1 MGYSSLRIERF
12 RAIGDLKLGN
22 FKRVNV
28 ITGRNN
34 CGKTTVL
41 EALFQISGMSNP
53 QLPVTIH
60 NIRNLTLTSDN
71 NFNFIFRN
79 LDFKN
84 EPNINAVLDGVKRN
98 LVIRPRY
105 ASQHTMR
112 IGDGKTSAFVDA
124 AGDGTTR
131 PLVSKA
137 GDGRIRPLIA
147 NTTEVDSDGFANING
162 LSLEYSDGRINHIF
176 VSEISFLDGEIV
188 TDNRYKE
195 KLKCS
200 FHSSLHSM
208 SMLPQRM
215 ERLRVNKQMSGIIS
229 SLNEIDS
236 AIADIHI
243 GAAGVIY
250 VDVGLDKLL
259 PLNIV
264 GDGIRRIL
272 STLASVS
279 DMQGG
284 VLLIDEIEN
293 GLHYSSLEILWKS
306 LLKAAQAYNVQL
318 FVTTHSN
325 ECIKALSTVA
335 MQNKDDIQLYR
346 IERNKNSHRAFEYP
360 ADMIM
365 DCLEENIEMR

>member
-1 MGYSSLRIERF
+1 MRYSSLHIEKF

-22 FKRVNV
+22 FKQVNV

-53 QLPVTIH
+53 RLPITIH
-60 NIRNLTLTSDN
+60 SIRDLLLTSDSH
-71 NFNFIFRN
+71 FSFIFHN

-84 EPNINAVLDGVKRN
+84 EPNIKAVLDGVKRD
-98 LVIRPRY
+98 LIIRPKYTSQY
-105 ASQHTMR
+105 AMR
-112 IGDGKTSAFVDA
+112 ISNGKTNTLVAKAS
-124 AGDGTTR
+124 DGTVR
-131 PLVSKA
+131 PPV
-137 GDGRIRPLIA
+137 A
-147 NTTEVDSDGFANING
+147 NTMVTDSDGFANING
-162 LSLEYSDGRINHIF
+162 LSFEYRDGRVDQKF
-176 VSEISFLDGEIV
+176 VAEISLLGDEMV

-215 ERLRVNKQMSGIIS
+215 ERLLVNKQMDGIIS

-243 GAAGVIY
+243 GAAGAIY
-250 VDVGLDKLL
+250 VDIGLDKLP

-272 STLASVS
+272 STLVSVA
-279 DMQGG
+279 DVQGG

-306 LLKAAQAYNVQL
+306 LLKVAQAYNVQL

-335 MQNKDDIQLYR
+335 MQHKDEIQLYR

-365 DCLEENIEMR
+365 TCLEENIEMR